1 MIYEGRESRP
11 GLSLSGPTAAGTAAG
26 RKCSLHRESRN
37 KGFKKK
43 GSVVPKTY
51 FNSEVLEYLG
61 DKISNS
67 PTPVSEETGTT

>member
-1 MIYEGRESRP
+1 MKAGNPDRVCPCPAPRRP
-11 GLSLSGPTAAGTAAG
+11 EPPQDENAHCTAKAEM
-26 RKCSLHRESRN
+26 RVL
-37 KGFKKK
+37 KK

>member
-1 MIYEGRESRP
+1 MLFGS
-11 GLSLSGPTAAGTAAG
+11 
-26 RKCSLHRESRN
+26 
-37 KGFKKK
+37 
-43 GSVVPKTY
+43 SVVPKTY